1 MNSIDEII
9 ALEWSFFD
17 KVQNEGGRANC
28 QDDFETFQIM
38 RKSQFLCWDE
48 VTTASYLADL
58 HHAKEVGRNLIQEKY
73 ARMMASTA
81 PAQYAQFAHT
91 LPALSPWQLTTIEA
105 IIRQQLVWREAFAVS
120 HPQMSNQ
127 ARLIHT
133 AEDTPYE
140 TSFETYLRGE
150 LGTYSAQTLQAY
162 QNMILAYAQAGKNI
176 TVATMDQTA
185 KLYGYPDLD
194 TAERML
200 QDTP

>member
-1 MNSIDEII
+1 MTRIDEII
-9 ALEWSFFD
+9 ALEWGFFD

-38 RKSQFLCWDE
+38 RKSQFLCWDDA
-48 VTTASYLADL
+48 TTESYLADL
-58 HHAKEVGRNLIQEKY
+58 RDAKELGRNLIQEKY

-81 PAQYAQFAHT
+81 PSQYAIFVHT
-91 LPALSPWQLTTIEA
+91 LPALSPWQLASIEA
-105 IIRQQLVWREAFAVS
+105 VITQQLMWREAFAVS
-120 HPQMSNQ
+120 HPQMSSQ

-150 LGTYSAQTLQAY
+150 LGTYSEQTLRAY
-162 QNMILAYAQAGKNI
+162 QNMILDYAKAGKNI
-176 TVATMDQTA
+176 TTETMNQTA

-200 QDTP
+200 RETS